1 MDPAAEIAALDKRA
15 DKPGRFPAQTADADE
30 MGRVIALIDHAAP
43 DIEDQLM
50 VLPPLDRCDEQHE
63 TLRQLSRGDVAR
75 CLSPRQEFREGRT
88 VLGYGYWRL
97 RDLQ

>member
-1 MDPAAEIAALDKRA
+1 MDPAAEIAALYKGA

-30 MGRVIALIDHAAP
+30 MGRVIAFVDHAAP
-43 DIEDQLM
+43 DVEDQLM
-50 VLPPLDRCDEQHE
+50 VLPSFDRCDEQNE
-63 TLRQLSRGDVAR
+63 PLRELARGDIAR
-75 CLSPRQEFREGRT
+75 GLSPRQEFREGRT